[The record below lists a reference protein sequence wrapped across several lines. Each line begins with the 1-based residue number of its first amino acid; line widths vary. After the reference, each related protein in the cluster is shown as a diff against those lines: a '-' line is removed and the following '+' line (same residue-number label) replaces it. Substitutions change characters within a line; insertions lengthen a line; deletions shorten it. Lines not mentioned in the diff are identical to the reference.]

1 VSSAGEMWKSET
13 PAKAF
18 LEVGF
23 REFYSS
29 RDIDIG
35 PAQASGPRSSD
46 LLSRIYSLT
55 PSR

>member
-1 VSSAGEMWKSET
+1 MWKSET

-35 PAQASGPRSSD
+35 PAQASGPRE
-46 LLSRIYSLT
+46 
-55 PSR
+55 